1 MTVALVTSACHGAIV
16 GRVLVLF
23 AREGRPAQPKG
34 FTFDHPV
41 GLQEQRAAAGNGLTT
56 LGDSRMRDRKI

>member
-16 GRVLVLF
+16 GRVLALF
-23 AREGRPAQPKG
+23 AREGQPAQPKG